1 MLLMLKPLRML
12 LMPLLHKPELR
23 ALLLVV
29 LVTVH
34 LLVVAAVIAHLP
46 VVVLVTV
53 LPPAVVVV
61 IAHPL
66 VVVVVIAP
74 PLVVALLLHLLPVV
88 AILLGLGLQT
98 ALMLLDI
105 GMVTILLVNKS
116 SDILCK
122 NIRVLLLF
130 IGIRTHCITE

>member
-1 MLLMLKPLRML
+1 
-12 LMPLLHKPELR
+12 MPLLHKPKLR

-46 VVVLVTV
+46 VVVLVIV
-53 LPPAVVVV
+53 L
-61 IAHPL
+61 PL
-66 VVVVVIAP
+66 VVAVVIAP
-74 PLVVALLLHLLPVV
+74 LLVVVAVTVHLLVEVLLLHLLMVV
-88 AILLGLGLQT
+88 MEEIGILLGLVQQMVHPVPL
-98 ALMLLDI
+98 I
-105 GMVTILLVNKS
+105 GKATIISLNKS
-116 SDILCK
+116 SDILLK